1 MKSIE
6 EYTDYLFNCSF
17 TDDSFDPEN
26 HEEHLRASWELFEHY
41 AWKDIFPIW
50 IKYLHSKC
58 PTPEDVINFVNLYV
72 YYEASDRPLDDPIE
86 FIGYLYSKVD
96 IDKYW
101 DQAGELS
108 EGLAINML
116 SRQWLINIMKDPYYV
131 PLKDERILSAISK
144 WKNNNAESNHSV

>member
-72 YYEASDRPLDDPIE
+72 Y
-86 FIGYLYSKVD
+86 
-96 IDKYW
+96 W
-101 DQAGELS
+101 DQAGELF

-116 SRQWLINIMKDPYYV
+116 SRQGLINIMKDPYYV